1 MNDVKELGVNLGFDH
16 AHRDSIAM
24 LCDKVDAA
32 GGWNPEAVC
41 VQFYHG
47 IEDRHCVFS
56 NQNINTGWW
65 TTVLTRDEYYW
76 ERISPRKK
84 EELRD
89 VIVRE
94 IRRQI
99 A

>member
-1 MNDVKELGVNLGFDH
+1 MKPLSENLGFQH
-16 AHRDSIAM
+16 AHRDSPEM
-24 LCDKVDAA
+24 LADKVDAA

-56 NQNINTGWW
+56 SIDRNTGWW

-76 ERISPRKK
+76 ARISAHSKTQIR
-84 EELRD
+84 ED
-89 VIVRE
+89 IVRQ
-94 IRRQI
+94 IKRQI
-99 A
+99 G